1 MEYKA
6 VEFKADSVDM
16 DERTFEGYA
25 STWDLDQ
32 GGDIIV
38 KGAFAKTLMERASRV
53 KVLYQHDAPIG
64 KPVLMRED
72 DIGLFVQGKVSKTQL
87 GDEALELMRD
97 GVIDQ
102 MSIGYSIPTGK
113 SEFNDQ
119 GIRIIREL
127 KLYEFSPVTFA
138 MNDNAFITG
147 VKSIQRAI
155 KTGAQIN
162 NATQSELIEL
172 LDELKAL
179 ISKSEPGLPTLPA
192 IQPQQSFEI
201 VSLIKSFGR

>member
-1 MEYKA
+1 MMEYKA
-6 VEFKADSVDM
+6 IEFKADSVDM

-38 KGAFAKTLMERASRV
+38 KGAFAKTLQERAARV
-53 KVLYQHDAPIG
+53 KVLWQHDAPIG
-64 KPVLMRED
+64 KPKYMRED
-72 DIGLFVQGKVSKTQL
+72 DVGLFVSSYVSKTRL

-102 MSIGYSIPTGK
+102 MSIGYSIPSGK
-113 SEFNDQ
+113 SEYNDQ

-127 KLYEFSPVTFA
+127 KLMEYSPVTFA

-147 VKSIQRAI
+147 VKSIRTAI
-155 KTGAQIN
+155 KTGSQIAG
-162 NATQSELIEL
+162 ATQKELLEL

-179 ISKSEPGLPTLPA
+179 IAASEPGLPTQA
-192 IQPQQSFEI
+192 KGQPLELI
-201 VSLIKSFGR
+201 NLIKSFGR